1 MSRSLIGN
9 MDANHHHRFAIPDR
23 SFSSLAKRDITR
35 LAEGYGFSPN
45 IVGKVN
51 IVVSEMTS
59 NLAKHAPGGGT
70 ILLKPIGKPLR
81 GIEII
86 CLDNGP
92 GMNEPQRMLEDG
104 VSTFGS
110 AGEGLGAI
118 KRQSDDFDLYSHA
131 GLGTV
136 IVSRIYKAAKP
147 TPPSAL
153 SSHYEVGAVMAPKPS
168 EVDCGD
174 GYAVLGKGHDLYLM
188 AIDGLGHGP
197 QAHEAAKQVAEAFR
211 LAPGPDP
218 ANALRSI
225 HESVRRTRGAVGFL
239 AHIIDSRHLSYCGVG
254 NIAGKLFSTEGG
266 SIGTAYKNIISYN
279 GIIGHN
285 IPGSLHNQQ
294 LEWSRNKLLVLH
306 SDGLKSRW
314 DLSKYPNLHRHHAST
329 IAAVIYRDFSR
340 HTDDT
345 LVLVC
350 KAII

>member
-1 MSRSLIGN
+1 MLQLPIGS
-9 MDANHHHRFAIPDR
+9 MDVNHHHRFTIPDR
-23 SFSSLAKRDITR
+23 SFSSLVKRDITR

-45 IVGKVN
+45 IIGKVN

-59 NLAKHAPGGGT
+59 NLAKHVPSGGT
-70 ILLKPIGKPLR
+70 VLVQAIGKPIR
-81 GIEII
+81 GIEIM

-92 GMNEPQRMLEDG
+92 GMHEPQRMMEDG
-104 VSTFGS
+104 VSTYGT

-118 KRQSDDFDLYSHA
+118 RRQSDEFDLYSHT
-131 GLGTV
+131 GVGTV
-136 IVSRIYKAAKP
+136 VVSRIFKVAKP
-147 TPPSAL
+147 SPLAL
-153 SSHYEVGAVMAPKPS
+153 GSLYEVGAVMVPKPS
-168 EVDCGD
+168 EIECGD
-174 GYAVLGKGHDLYLM
+174 GYAVVEKGYDLYLM

-211 LAPGPDP
+211 QAPGPDP
-218 ANALRSI
+218 AGALRNI
-225 HESVRRTRGAVGFL
+225 HEAVRRTRGAVGFL
-239 AHIIDSRHLSYCGVG
+239 THIADSRRLSYCGVG

-266 SIGTAYKNIISYN
+266 SLGNSYKNIISYN

-285 IPGSLHNQQ
+285 IPNSLHNQQ

-340 HTDDT
+340 HTDDA